1 MTALL
6 RIVQATVINS
16 ITVYG
21 VFGARW
27 TVATAIALYWSENI
41 IAIVLIALRF
51 VLHRAVTHKRGHT
64 RGVLKT
70 FLQTTLIFTIAHG
83 IFLFLILAL
92 LFPNIAPA
100 EAFDLAT
107 FKFGLMLIGG
117 VMVFSFLID
126 ALLVKQMPFMAIRAM
141 TDSAMPRVLVVHLT
155 IIFGMLAM
163 AIFGHPR
170 ALFAVFAALKSG
182 ADLLSRAPKDFPEK
196 PPRWFAW
203 IARSVDDR
211 QKMLET
217 WRQGREAYIA
227 RAADDELPMV
237 PA

>member
-6 RIVQATVINS
+6 RIVQAMVINS

-107 FKFGLMLIGG
+107 FKFGLML
-117 VMVFSFLID
+117 
-126 ALLVKQMPFMAIRAM
+126 
-141 TDSAMPRVLVVHLT
+141 PRVLVVHLT

>member
-100 EAFDLAT
+100 EGFDLAT

-126 ALLVKQMPFMAIRAM
+126 ALLVKQMPFMAIRSM
-141 TDSAMPRVLVVHLT
+141 TDSFMPRVLVVHLT

-163 AIFGHPR
+163 AS
-170 ALFAVFAALKSG
+170 AVCRF
-182 ADLLSRAPKDFPEK
+182 RRIEIW
-196 PPRWFAW
+196 R
-203 IARSVDDR
+203 RSS
-211 QKMLET
+211 L
-217 WRQGREAYIA
+217 A
-227 RAADDELPMV
+227 RAEGFPGKTTPLVGLDCAKCRRSAEDARNV
-237 PA
+237 AAGT